1 MQLVTHTDVADEF
14 QMYLAPGHLIRRV
27 QQVHNAVF
35 DEVVSDPDLTPP
47 QFAVLSVLY
56 CNPNIDQ
63 VELAQRLG
71 MDRSTIADLAGRLED
86 RRLIKRTRDKND
98 QRRKVLRL
106 TKAGESMY
114 LETLPEVIEVGRR
127 IVEPLDERERGSFL
141 TSLAKIITSFEP
153 PYALWFDIPVAPAI
167 DDAKTVHTP
176 ATRKGRTHARR
187 GTSAR
192 R

>member
-1 MQLVTHTDVADEF
+1 MRPVKQTNAHDAEF

-35 DEVVSDPDLTPP
+35 AEVVSDPDLTTP

-71 MDRSTIADLAGRLED
+71 IDRSTIADLAGRLED

-98 QRRKVLRL
+98 RRRKVLRL
-106 TKAGESMY
+106 TAAGESLY
-114 LETLPEVIEVGRR
+114 LETFPEVIEVGRR
-127 IVEPLDERERGSFL
+127 IIEPLSERERAAFMK
-141 TSLAKIITSFEP
+141 SLAKIISAFEP
-153 PYALWFDIPVAPAI
+153 PYSLWFDIADPSDEAPA
-167 DDAKTVHTP
+167 DTGARNGRGGARAK
-176 ATRKGRTHARR
+176 AGAR
-187 GTSAR
+187 G
-192 R
+192 